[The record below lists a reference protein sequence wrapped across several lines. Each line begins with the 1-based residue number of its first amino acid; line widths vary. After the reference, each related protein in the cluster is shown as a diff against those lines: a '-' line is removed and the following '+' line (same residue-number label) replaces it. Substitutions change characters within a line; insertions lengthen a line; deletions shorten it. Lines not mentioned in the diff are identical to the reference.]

1 MGKVTYMYP
10 VADVCGKIDKGSRVV
25 FAHRGNTKYTV
36 LQGKRTAP
44 VTEDELARQ
53 EKFASVVKRTRT
65 RLQDSEQMAA
75 DQAAFAAQTKY
86 KTLWQ
91 YVFNQEWNA

>member
-1 MGKVTYMYP
+1 MGKVTYMFP
-10 VADVCGKIDKGSRVV
+10 VADVCGKIDKTSRVV
-25 FAHRGNTKYTV
+25 FAHRGNTKYTMM
-36 LQGKRTAP
+36 QGTRTTP

-53 EKFASVVKRTRT
+53 EKFAAVVKRTRQ
-65 RLQDSEQMAA
+65 RIADPAQMAT

-86 KTLWQ
+86 KSLWQ

>member
-1 MGKVTYMYP
+1 MGKVTYMFP
-10 VADVCGKIDKGSRVV
+10 VADVCGKIDKTSRVV
-25 FAHRGNTKYTV
+25 FAHRGNTKYTMM
-36 LQGKRTAP
+36 QGTRTTP

-53 EKFASVVKRTRT
+53 EKFASVVTRT
-65 RLQDSEQMAA
+65 RARLLDPTKMAA

-86 KTLWQ
+86 KSLYQ